1 MLLIRKRLGTEEE
14 EEEEE
19 EGEKK
24 GRKKNILSRDLY
36 FCSLS

>member
-1 MLLIRKRLGTEEE
+1 MLLIRKRLGT